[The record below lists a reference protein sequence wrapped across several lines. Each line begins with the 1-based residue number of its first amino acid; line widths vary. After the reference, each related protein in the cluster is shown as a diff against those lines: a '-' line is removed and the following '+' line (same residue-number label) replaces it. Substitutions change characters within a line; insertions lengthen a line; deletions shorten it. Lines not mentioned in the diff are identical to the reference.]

1 MSGGE
6 EPLYNILIAE
16 DDKNQRLALYDM
28 LEASDLWNVY
38 SANNGQQTIELL
50 QQTQEHLDLVLLD
63 YNMPEMDGLDVL
75 VWMRNKPKFQDIPV
89 IMMSTEEEVKNLSYC
104 IEKGAADYM
113 VKPIRVHNI
122 RVLDKYIKQGAEK
135 YNHTESVA
143 DYEKVRTLGRGAS
156 GIVDLVTSKKD
167 LELYAMK
174 MIPMFHFDEFKKKA
188 AQNEITLLK
197 VLDSPYVVKYYDHF
211 VKNGNM
217 YIIMEYCEGGTI
229 DDKIQEYKIK
239 GRK

>member
-6 EPLYNILIAE
+6 DPLYNILIAE

-28 LEASDLWNVY
+28 LEANDLWNVY
-38 SANNGQQTIELL
+38 SANNGQETIELL

-75 VWMRNKPKFQDIPV
+75 VWMRNKPKFKDIPV

-122 RVLDKYIKQGAEK
+122 RVLDKYIKQRGEK
-135 YNHTESVA
+135 HNPAESVA

-156 GIVDLVTSKKD
+156 GVVDLVTSKKD

-188 AQNEITLLK
+188 AQNEIT
-197 VLDSPYVVKYYDHF
+197 
-211 VKNGNM
+211 
-217 YIIMEYCEGGTI
+217 
-229 DDKIQEYKIK
+229 
-239 GRK
+239 

>member
-1 MSGGE
+1 MSGCE

-75 VWMRNKPKFQDIPV
+75 VWMRNKPKFKDIPV

-135 YNHTESVA
+135 HNPAESVA

-156 GIVDLVTSKKD
+156 GVVDLVTSKKD